1 MNDLILQDEPSAARD
16 RLYKAAEGLFDK
28 TFQFYSSFISL
39 TRQNKELIVMK
50 ESVKYFQQQNLDLE
64 AKLNVALTEAEVVK
78 LSSQE
83 VRDKYKALLEECA

>member
-1 MNDLILQDEPSAARD
+1 
-16 RLYKAAEGLFDK
+16 
-28 TFQFYSSFISL
+28 
-39 TRQNKELIVMK
+39 MK